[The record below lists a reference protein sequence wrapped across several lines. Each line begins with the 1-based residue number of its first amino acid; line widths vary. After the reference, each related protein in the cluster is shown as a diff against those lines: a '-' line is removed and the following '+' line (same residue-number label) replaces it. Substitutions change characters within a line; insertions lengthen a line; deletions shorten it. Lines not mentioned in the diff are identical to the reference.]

1 MSLFTSMVGAISCGG
16 ASLGGKIVEIAV
28 AVVVLI
34 AVVGGCYLYL
44 HHKNAEIAVAQ
55 AVTIQM
61 QTQLSAVVAANGED
75 QKIIDAMRAQQVR
88 AEAARVAMAARDQVI
103 QNSVA
108 SIQGLIDREAVV
120 FPITPVVS
128 AGTRV
133 VGKDAAVA
141 PVLAETLAEL
151 AKRQTLPG
159 AKP

>member
-1 MSLFTSMVGAISCGG
+1 MVGAISCGG

-120 FPITPVVS
+120 FPITPVAS
-128 AGTRV
+128 AATRV